1 MRMAKFMNVEEY
13 NVLVI
18 GREKVGK
25 SSLLSKYLHDEF
37 TEDTRDLVSN
47 ECASVVINKKEI
59 VMQFWEVT
67 GNNYILTQ
75 LDILY

>member
-75 LDILY
+75 LDIY